1 MTDKKKKG
9 ANGATEENTLMQVIV
24 LSYNNLFIPY
34 LLSYLN

>member
-24 LSYNNLFIPY
+24 FSNNNLFIPS
-34 LLSYLN
+34 L